1 MSRLCREDLEKKVRA
16 RVERRMSKLWGNRPP
31 SHGLFGHKP
40 GTQEEHLI
48 WTVSRHKTIQLAG
61 IRALVLQL
69 SDPVIAQG
77 VNDYSRFR
85 TEPQDRVKKT
95 FGAIA
100 AVLYGN
106 RAQVVDALVG
116 IYMAHTTIKGVLSVA
131 SGGKARVG
139 ESYKATSRVS
149 SGYWVFAT
157 VVEAII
163 HGFQAT
169 VRELDKT
176 ELDELCGDCMRLGR
190 ALYVRESH
198 LPKTWADFRKDFDQR
213 IEASAVHRTQ
223 EDLVEHLEQV
233 LAVRRPLVDPARV
246 EGHTAV
252 HEPAGHALDVLVHD
266 HHVVDPLPN
275 PVLEDAPDVQVPA
288 AVDHLPG
295 AGVDLGQEGPV
306 ALGHGLV
313 EGPLQPESPG
323 GEDRQVDRE
332 QDQHDPRPQAGSALG
347 PRGSRS
353 CRVGLV
359 VHRAGVRRPPCCS

>member
-176 ELDELCGDCMRLGR
+176 ELDELWGDCMRLGR

-223 EDLVEHLEQV
+223 EDLVEHLFNGKLTRYWFDES
-233 LAVRRPLVDPARV
+233 
-246 EGHTAV
+246 
-252 HEPAGHALDVLVHD
+252 
-266 HHVVDPLPN
+266 
-275 PVLEDAPDVQVPA
+275 A
-288 AVDHLPG
+288 AVFTLPPKF
-295 AGVDLGQEGPV
+295 L
-306 ALGHGLV
+306 GLV
-313 EGPLQPESPG
+313 PHQDNALVMGAYWLTWRGMVAASLLTNRIAPERLRLSRTYLAAR
-323 GEDRQVDRE
+323 DRI
-332 QDQHDPRPQAGSALG
+332 AL
-347 PRGSRS
+347 
-353 CRVGLV
+353 
-359 VHRAGVRRPPCCS
+359 